1 MIRFIPKWWL
11 VVLVLK
17 EVNMS
22 DFLFIIP
29 EGWTQLSKEATDY
42 VGASS
47 AQILADTGNMYDL
60 TAKLQEGGFL
70 VDKQYLIEAKL
81 FNGEILVA
89 RLAINE

>member
-1 MIRFIPKWWL
+1 MKQCMLRCWL
-11 VVLVLK
+11 TVFTLRKVS
-17 EVNMS
+17 MS

-29 EGWTQLSKEATDY
+29 EGWTQLSKEATDF
-42 VGASS
+42 VGASTV
-47 AQILADTGNMYDL
+47 QTFADTGNMYDL

-70 VDKQYLIEAKL
+70 LDKQYLIEAKL